1 MSTTRSSMPL
11 LRFDYPDAISEDF
24 GISQSQLDE
33 LLPRL
38 QMINQEIRDRDLTE
52 FHEGRD
58 VAAERQPLDAGFVDL
73 PDRLLEAYDR
83 DRKNS
88 ELWRILSTATRIRET
103 VDRVVVL
110 GIGGSYMGARAL
122 MEACCHPWHNQLTR
136 AERGGWPRM
145 YFEGNNV
152 DNDWAQGLLQLLA
165 RDRLEDFG
173 QGRWAIVVISKSG
186 GTIET
191 AAAFRAFLRQLEQ
204 QFGSESLP
212 ELVVPVTGQT
222 GKLSEMAR
230 QLGCRDRFDVPEG
243 VGGRFSILS
252 PVGLLPAAIL
262 GVDIVALLRGAWLM
276 NGHCRS
282 APVDQNVI
290 LNYVGVNH
298 LMETLRGVTV
308 RILSVWSNSLES
320 TGLWYDQ
327 LLAES
332 LGKQERGVLPLTVV
346 NTRDL
351 HSRAQ
356 QHQEGVRN
364 KLINNLVLDTWRCDP
379 LEVGQWPG
387 NPDDLNEL
395 AACSWPDLMSA
406 ALEGTNEAYASGGR
420 PTTTIRLPA
429 ANEHSLG
436 QLYQM
441 LMLATVIEGRL
452 LGVNPYGQ
460 PGVELYKQNMKRILH
475 DHSLTARH

>member
-1 MSTTRSSMPL
+1 MSNSSPALPPVQFDFQNAL
-11 LRFDYPDAISEDF
+11 LPGS
-24 GISQSQLDE
+24 GVSQQQLDE

-38 QMINQEIRDRDLTE
+38 QSIGQEIWQRDL
-52 FHEGRD
+52 
-58 VAAERQPLDAGFVDL
+58 AEYCQAEMVSPDRRPLDAGFMDL
-73 PDRLLEAYDR
+73 PDRLLAEYDA
-83 DRKNS
+83 DRKQS
-88 ELWRILSTATRIRET
+88 ELWQILSTATRLRET

-152 DNDWAQGLLQLLA
+152 DNDCARGLLQLLA
-165 RDRLEDFG
+165 RDPLESFG
-173 QGRWAIVVISKSG
+173 DGRWAIVVISKSG

-191 AAAFRAFLRQLEQ
+191 AAALRVFLRQLENQ
-204 QFGSESLP
+204 YGADALP
-212 ELVVPVTGQT
+212 ELVVPVTGAS
-222 GKLSEMAR
+222 GKLADLATD
-230 QLGCRDRFDVPEG
+230 LGCRDRFTVPDG
-243 VGGRFSILS
+243 VGGRFSIFS

-262 GVDIVALLRGAWLM
+262 GLDIVALLRGAWLM
-276 NGHCRS
+276 NGHCQS
-282 APVDQNVI
+282 APPSENVV

-298 LMETLRGVTV
+298 LAESLSSVAV

-364 KLINNLVLDTWRCDP
+364 KLINNLVLDSWRCDP
-379 LEVGQWPG
+379 LAIGHLEG
-387 NPDDLNEL
+387 NRDGLNEL
-395 AACSWPDLMSA
+395 ADCTWPDLMSA
-406 ALEGTNEAYASGGR
+406 AIAGTNEAYASDGR

-452 LGVNPYGQ
+452 MQINPYGQ
-460 PGVELYKQNMKRILH
+460 PGVEAYKQNMNRILREQPA
-475 DHSLTARH
+475 S